1 MSAEVNMLHSKSME
15 ENKIKTADEQ
25 IQDKFVNMQKVLHGI
40 VTNDAFRNELA
51 RIGYGSSNVAEAT
64 EYVNTRLSYNYN
76 LFNALYRGNWIAR
89 KIVDVIP
96 SDMLKNWIKFTSNL
110 EPDQLKKIDKVVRTT
125 KTKTKIKDGLK
136 WSRLY
141 GGAVGLMLI
150 DGDEDLSEPLDYD
163 NIMIDSFKGLL
174 IFDRWCGVQ
183 PDTSELVD
191 DINDIEFGLPK
202 YYFIDTT
209 NEDANNML
217 NTLGKKQHKIH
228 HSRILRFE
236 GRDLPYWEKQQE
248 QYWGESEIEIVLE
261 ELKKRDNTSYNIASL
276 IFLANIRVMKMSDLG
291 QLLGSSTQQAQENL
305 YKTLEAQ
312 NALMNNMGIYV
323 MDKED
328 DFDTKE
334 YTFSGLNDIYESF
347 MLDVAG
353 ACEMP
358 VTKLFGRNPAGF
370 NATGEGDLKQYYET
384 IEEKQEEFLRPVLDK
399 LFPVIFMSTLGA
411 VPDDLTWEFNPCVS
425 VSNDE
430 LADLTQKTISP
441 ILEAFN
447 AGLITKACALKELKQ
462 TSEKTGM
469 WSNISDEMIEDA
481 QREDEQGEL
490 SEEDAG
496 QIQQEI
502 IPEGSESNPQQQKQN
517 NRPMNQQQQKMPPET
532 KPEPNKDTEENIEN
546 RMVEEDNKKHGWR
559 DRLIDFWK
567 AGN

>member
-1 MSAEVNMLHSKSME
+1 MEVNTLHLHGTE
-15 ENKIKTADEQ
+15 EINKDTKTNDS
-25 IQDKFVNMQKVLHGI
+25 DKFINMQKVLHGI
-40 VTNDAFRNELA
+40 VTQDAFRNELA
-51 RIGYGSSNVAEAT
+51 RIGYGAKNVAEGA

-76 LFNALYRGNWIAR
+76 MLNALYRGNWIAR
-89 KIVDVIP
+89 KIVDVFP
-96 SDMLKNWIKFTSNL
+96 SDMMKNWIKFTSAL
-110 EPDQLKKIDKVVRTT
+110 EPEQIRKIEKTIMNT
-125 KTKTKIKDGLK
+125 KTKTKLKDGLK
-136 WSRLY
+136 WARLF
-141 GGAVGLMLI
+141 GGAVGLILI

-163 NIMIDSFKGLL
+163 NIMPDSYKGIL

-202 YYFIDTT
+202 YYFIDTA
-209 NEDANNML
+209 NENANNML
-217 NTLGKKQHKIH
+217 QNLGKKQHKIH

-248 QYWGESEIEIVLE
+248 QYWGESEIEIALE

-291 QLLGSSTQQAQENL
+291 QLLGSSTRQAQENL

-312 NALMNNMGIYV
+312 NELMNNMGIYV

-370 NATGEGDLKQYYET
+370 NATGESDLKQYYDT
-384 IEEKQEEFLRPVLDK
+384 VEEKQVEFLKPVLDK
-399 LFPVIFMSTLGA
+399 LFPIIFMSTLGA
-411 VPDDLTWEFNPCVS
+411 IPDDLTWEFNPCVS

-430 LADLTQKTISP
+430 LADLTQKTMSP

-447 AGLITKACALKELKQ
+447 AGLITKACALRELKQ

-469 WSNISDEMIEDA
+469 WSNISDEMIEQA
-481 QREDEQGEL
+481 EQEEQEQDI
-490 SEEDAG
+490 SEEDKE

-502 IPEGSESNPQQQKQN
+502 GLQGSESNSNEQNTN
-517 NRPMNQQQQKMPPET
+517 NRPINQQQQK
-532 KPEPNKDTEENIEN
+532 KPLESKTEANTDDEEELEN
-546 RMVEEDNKKHGWR
+546 RIIEDKRKHGWR
-559 DRLIDFWK
+559 DKLIDFWK
-567 AGN
+567 VGK